1 MDSVKKDLGIRPVFL
16 KDYIGQEEI
25 KEKVRIF
32 LEASKKKGKVLDHI
46 LLSGPPGL
54 GKTTLASVIANELG
68 VNLKITSGNVLDKK
82 GDLAGIL
89 TSLEEGDIL
98 FIDEIHR
105 LNPSVEETLYP
116 ALEDFK
122 IDIILGKGKSARS
135 IRIDLKPFTLVGA
148 TTRTGLLTSP
158 LLSRFGIILNFDYY
172 DTGSLKEIIFR
183 TASILEADIDDQSAE
198 EIAKRSRG
206 TPRIANNLLKRV
218 YDYALIKSDGK
229 INYSIAVEALEFLG
243 IDEYGLD
250 SRDRKYLEILIY
262 KFNSKPV
269 GLNTI
274 ASALNEDK
282 GTIEDIIEPYLIRI
296 GMIERTPRGRIPTQK
311 AIEHIL

>member
-1 MDSVKKDLGIRPVFL
+1 VDSVKKDLSIRPVFL

-32 LEASKKKGKVLDHI
+32 LEASKKKRKVLDHI

-105 LNPSVEETLYP
+105 LNPSIEETLYP

-135 IRIDLKPFTLVGA
+135 IRIDLKPFTLIGA

-158 LLSRFGIILNFDYY
+158 LLSRFGIVLNFEYY
-172 DTGSLKEIIFR
+172 DIVSLKEIIFR
-183 TASILEADIDDQSAE
+183 TAFILEAHIDDQSAE
-198 EIAKRSRG
+198 EIARRSRG

-229 INYSIAVEALEFLG
+229 ISYSITVEALEFLG

-250 SRDRKYLEILIY
+250 SRDRKYLEILVC